1 MKNLLISPIGDYSLH
16 NIWLRDATNFDSY
29 LIYYGNEVKITKS
42 THFIKMKGTKFNILK
57 ELYEK
62 NPEFFKQ
69 YDYIFVPDDDLH
81 ITTQDVNRIFKLANE
96 YKLEICQ
103 PSIIGYY
110 DVSLTLHVPEFLL
123 RYTNFVEVMCPCF
136 SQNAFQKCL
145 HTFDYTKSC
154 WGIDVWW
161 DKILGC
167 PKDKQAIL
175 DDVIAIHTRRCRGG
189 ENYTNNDLRDPYKD
203 LDKLF
208 KEYDLDG
215 YKKTYKTIAKDIGPY
230 GKNYKE
236 PDECY
241 YPHVDSTIT
250 MCNSLR
256 QRKWMI

>member
-16 NIWLRDATNFDSY
+16 NIWLRDTVNFDSY
-29 LIYYGNEVKITKS
+29 LVYYGDQKPIIKS
-42 THFIKMKGTKFNILK
+42 TYSVNMKGAKFNILK
-57 ELYEK
+57 KLCEQK
-62 NPEFFKQ
+62 PEFFKQ

-81 ITTQDVNRIFKLANE
+81 LKTQDINRIFELANE

-110 DVSLTLHVPEFLL
+110 DVTITLHVPGLLL

-145 HTFDYTKSC
+145 HTFDYTRSC

-161 DKILGC
+161 DKILGN

-189 ENYTNNDLRDPYKD
+189 ENYANNNLKDPYKD
-203 LDKLF
+203 LEKLF
-208 KEYDLDG
+208 KEHNLIHCN
-215 YKKTYKTIAKDIGPY
+215 KTYGNIHKDIGPY
-230 GKNYKE
+230 GENYKE

-256 QRKWMI
+256 QRKWII